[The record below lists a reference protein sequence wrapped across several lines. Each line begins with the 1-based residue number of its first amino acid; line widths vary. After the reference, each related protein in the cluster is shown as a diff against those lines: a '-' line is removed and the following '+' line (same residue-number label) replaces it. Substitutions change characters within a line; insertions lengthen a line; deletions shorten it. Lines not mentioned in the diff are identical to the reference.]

1 MVVPFFSQ
9 HRTLDGLLDR
19 LLTLLLRLDS
29 ARVVV
34 VNFLILLLGRLLTLV
49 LRLDSARVFVVN
61 CLILLLD
68 RLFTLLLLLYS
79 ARVVVNRL
87 ILLLDKLLNLLLWL
101 VVVVNQLIFFRLLWL
116 TFDCDLLFC
125 FGFYLVRIIFFN
137 RRHLLL
143 IVSSIGLFN
152 ISCRLSLFAWCLML
166 HLGDRTYLVEVPFR
180 PGLWL
185 VKRVTQHTFRPL
197 IVQNA
202 IFCSR
207 LRSRRHFSIPPH

>member
-61 CLILLLD
+61 H
-68 RLFTLLLLLYS
+68 
-79 ARVVVNRL
+79 L

-101 VVVVNQLIFFRLLWL
+101 VVVVNQLIFFRLLRL

-137 RRHLLL
+137 SRHHLL

-152 ISCRLSLFAWCLML
+152 ISCRLSLLAWCPML

-185 VKRVTQHTFRPL
+185 VQHVTKRTFRPL

-207 LRSRRHFSIPPH
+207 LRSRRHFSISPH